1 MLNKKILMPLIII
14 CGNPSVGKTTYAK
27 QISEYFTNSKHKVV
41 LLNEEALG
49 ISKALYKGINIS
61 RQHTRKELQIKSQIK
76 YREALEHY

>member
-1 MLNKKILMPLIII
+1 MPLIII

-49 ISKALYKGINIS
+49 ISKALYKGMQIN
-61 RQHTRKELQIKSQIK
+61 RQHAGKELPIQLEIKH
-76 YREALEHY
+76 REASERN